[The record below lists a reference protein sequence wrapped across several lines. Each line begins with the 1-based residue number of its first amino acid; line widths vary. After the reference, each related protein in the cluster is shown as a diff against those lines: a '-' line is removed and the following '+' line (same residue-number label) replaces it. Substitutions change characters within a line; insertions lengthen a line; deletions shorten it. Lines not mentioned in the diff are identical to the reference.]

1 MTLDGTLPV
10 DGPAKGRVMKNSRYA
25 GVRGARLRAAQSL
38 I

>member
-10 DGPAKGRVMKNSRYA
+10 DRPAMGRVIGAR
-25 GVRGARLRAAQSL
+25 RARLRAVQSL